1 MARMRL
7 IDLLSHPENLDEKTL
22 ESLREAL
29 DTYPFFQSGRMLW
42 VKNLHQLDHIRYN
55 TELKLSAAYIP
66 DRSKLFFLINDVFS
80 LLSAPD
86 EIQSQSVTKEE
97 PEQKAPSVTQEDL
110 LNERRND
117 VAEYQT
123 SDKNI
128 QPAEDD
134 PSEELDRVVGA
145 DANYFEVD
153 DSFTTGSGDLVDFSL
168 SRERE
173 NEVILEEEKAQDKK
187 KDDVLPAFG
196 LLDFEKEVASSAY
209 SLEKEVPPG
218 PADFKESHSFS
229 EWLDLLKYQTAKVKE
244 EQEEP
249 AIDEKSQVREKSG
262 KMDLIENFLNN
273 AGHQKRIVPGEDNST
288 SGEDFSARS
297 VEESEDLMTET
308 LANIHIKQ
316 KRYQKA
322 VEIFERLRLKY
333 PEKSVYFARR
343 IKEMEDLINNQ

>member
-22 ESLREAL
+22 ESLKEAL
-29 DTYPFFQSGRMLW
+29 DAYPFFQAGRMLL

-55 TELKLSAAYIP
+55 GELKLSAAYLP

-80 LLSAPD
+80 SLSFPD
-86 EIQSQSVTKEE
+86 KDEMNSVTEETPEPIELAVKQGSIKE
-97 PEQKAPSVTQEDL
+97 
-110 LNERRND
+110 
-117 VAEYQT
+117 
-123 SDKNI
+123 
-128 QPAEDD
+128 AEDGGIAE
-134 PSEELDRVVGA
+134 PSIESEEKPDGNSSPESLGRIVGA
-145 DANYFEVD
+145 EANYFEVD
-153 DSFTTGSGDLVDFSL
+153 DSFATESGDLVDFSL
-168 SRERE
+168 SREHE
-173 NEVILEEEKAQDKK
+173 NEEIREADSAQEEKEDF
-187 KDDVLPAFG
+187 VVPSSG
-196 LLDFEKEVASSAY
+196 LLDYEKEVAAAAY

-218 PADFKESHSFS
+218 AADFNESHSFS
-229 EWLDLLKYQTAKVKE
+229 EWLDLLKHQTAKGTEAQERVADEEKPEVKKT
-244 EQEEP
+244 P
-249 AIDEKSQVREKSG
+249 G

-297 VEESEDLMTET
+297 VAESEDLMNET